1 MNEQQ
6 IQAAITATEA
16 EQANAQS
23 AAPAVINGEVVV
35 ADASLTADV
44 NEGVKDE
51 SSTAVIEP
59 APVVVIE
66 PVPAASEATSIIEP
80 VVTVAGVAAAAAAAA
95 LITPAVE
102 TSPVIEPI
110 TPAVVAEVISPVIA
124 VFTQKSDDMQ
134 EPNEELDYINKMRTE
149 GTEIQ
154 KRILAAIE
162 TFVGQMQPRVAII
175 PTKGVSYQYEF
186 LQHLLWLLE
195 KNYEEFRGGWNLL
208 LVYFSVFHGKPT
220 AANYSAL
227 SEFSTNRFL
236 PFWTKGED
244 KADAYRNLITVLRAT
259 RNRATRKHDINTISL
274 ERIAPGVL
282 SSQALDNL
290 KTFYKI

>member
-51 SSTAVIEP
+51 PSTIPSDA
-59 APVVVIE
+59 API
-66 PVPAASEATSIIEP
+66 
-80 VVTVAGVAAAAAAAA
+80 
-95 LITPAVE
+95 
-102 TSPVIEPI
+102 
-110 TPAVVAEVISPVIA
+110 VAEVIDPVISAAEPEIMPMSLNSEGSVIVNVGETPA
-124 VFTQKSDDMQ
+124 VAEQAPIEVKPIVEAPIIEAPAAVIFTPKSEDTQ
-134 EPNEELDYINKMRTE
+134 EPNEELEYINKMRTE

-154 KRILAAIE
+154 KRILAAVE
-162 TFVGQMQPRVAII
+162 SFAGQMQPRVAII

>member
-6 IQAAITATEA
+6 IQAAISATEA
-16 EQANAQS
+16 EQATAQS
-23 AAPAVINGEVVV
+23 AASAVINGEVVV

-51 SSTAVIEP
+51 SSTIPSDA
-59 APVVVIE
+59 API
-66 PVPAASEATSIIEP
+66 
-80 VVTVAGVAAAAAAAA
+80 
-95 LITPAVE
+95 
-102 TSPVIEPI
+102 
-110 TPAVVAEVISPVIA
+110 VAEVIDPVISAAEPEIMPMSLNSEGSVIVNVGETPA
-124 VFTQKSDDMQ
+124 VAEQAPIEVKPIVEAPIIEAPAAVIFTPKSEDTQ
-134 EPNEELDYINKMRTE
+134 EPNEELEYINKMRTE

-154 KRILAAIE
+154 KRILAAVE
-162 TFVGQMQPRVAII
+162 SFAGQMQPRVAII